1 MCIRDSSYEP
11 QYFNPMEY
19 QRSPMYSGGGMPP
32 MYNMNNMAQPQ
43 NMYPFQPGPE
53 AFTPF
58 QGSVNPLFNNN
69 PYGYGFKFPM
79 PMNPLQT
86 RVMSASSFMGGQSQ
100 MPQGQPPMFNQPAAM
115 RMNGPKG
122 AKRFQ
127 EGTARFRGGSM
138 SGRTGLF
145 LLQRKQKRSTG
156 FYNRELTR
164 ELEYVIWTTTIII
177 RRSQFTCADEME
189 RSSYSLRAF
198 CTKCLP
204 LLCHCVLAFPSNC
217 FAFTFCC
224 VAARFFIYFT
234 IASNISHIIMQ
245 RSLFRCVLCS

>member
-1 MCIRDSSYEP
+1 MKHFSSAYNNNGGFDMYNSGPSYEP

-115 RMNGPKG
+115 RMNC
-122 AKRFQ
+122 
-127 EGTARFRGGSM
+127 
-138 SGRTGLF
+138 
-145 LLQRKQKRSTG
+145 LLYTS
-156 FYNRELTR
+156 
-164 ELEYVIWTTTIII
+164 
-177 RRSQFTCADEME
+177 
-189 RSSYSLRAF
+189 
-198 CTKCLP
+198 
-204 LLCHCVLAFPSNC
+204 PSPRDQ
-217 FAFTFCC
+217 A
-224 VAARFFIYFT
+224 
-234 IASNISHIIMQ
+234 
-245 RSLFRCVLCS
+245 